1 MAEPSLLPVCIST
14 LIIIMTMTR
23 PPKNGLFMNQK
34 CIDKGLVPALLGQ
47 KTFFERWLIFLWPY
61 NLLWLETFVLSRQSY
76 VKFSWNTGK
85 NSSNYE
91 DMFRKSWEPVKLNHR
106 LNTVLEK
113 NAILQANQGGFYNNI
128 KITQCKRLIIYSK
141 MKMDRVYYVL
151 YNCLYIKDIHIC
163 KVFLY
168 CFICFG

>member
-47 KTFFERWLIFLWPY
+47 KTFFEMVGYRPY

-76 VKFSWNTGK
+76 VEIF
-85 NSSNYE
+85 
-91 DMFRKSWEPVKLNHR
+91 
-106 LNTVLEK
+106 
-113 NAILQANQGGFYNNI
+113 
-128 KITQCKRLIIYSK
+128 
-141 MKMDRVYYVL
+141 
-151 YNCLYIKDIHIC
+151 
-163 KVFLY
+163 
-168 CFICFG
+168 

>member
-47 KTFFERWLIFLWPY
+47 KTFFERWLIFLWSY

-76 VKFSWNTGK
+76 VEIFLKYWQ
-85 NSSNYE
+85 
-91 DMFRKSWEPVKLNHR
+91 KL
-106 LNTVLEK
+106 L
-113 NAILQANQGGFYNNI
+113 
-128 KITQCKRLIIYSK
+128 
-141 MKMDRVYYVL
+141 
-151 YNCLYIKDIHIC
+151 
-163 KVFLY
+163 
-168 CFICFG
+168 